1 MSKVILAAVVILAA
15 GAGTAAAGDW
25 GRGPY
30 HPDYRNYYH
39 YPTHQDSYRYP
50 MNWRHLDYDAFH
62 GQARYRGFPRT
73 YAPNYGPYSYR
84 YYQGPSG
91 LTLSGPR
98 YYLNFRH

>member
-1 MSKVILAAVVILAA
+1 MSKVILAAVVIFAA
-15 GAGTAAAGDW
+15 GAGTAAAGNW

-30 HPDYRNYYH
+30 HLDYRDYQRYD
-39 YPTHQDSYRYP
+39 YRDAYRYP
-50 MNWRHLDYDAFH
+50 MNWRHLDYD
-62 GQARYRGFPRT
+62 GYRGFPRT
-73 YAPNYGPYSYR
+73 YAPNYGPYGYM

>member
-25 GRGPY
+25 GRGRY
-30 HPDYRNYYH
+30 HLDYRDYQRY
-39 YPTHQDSYRYP
+39 DYRDAYRFP
-50 MNWRHLDYDAFH
+50 MNCRHLDYDAFH
-62 GQARYRGFPRT
+62 NQARYRDFTRT
-73 YAPNYGPYSYR
+73 YAPNYGPYGYR